1 MLTTLVKARQ
11 VLRPLARFS
20 TSSSSLF
27 QKRLKELRQSIK
39 DTERAS
45 VNQAAA
51 REGTSKDAHSMSQN
65 YYSDL
70 NTEKKPASSAGQA
83 PDLMRPELIYSLEL
97 EDVLGAMRR
106 VREDKSLPR

>member
-1 MLTTLVKARQ
+1 MLTSLVKARQ

-70 NTEKKPASSAGQA
+70 NTKPASSAGQA

-106 VREDKSLPR
+106 VREDKTR